1 MPACFHCVCIAYS
14 TPFRVQLGAVDGSG
28 IYMPVMGIGN
38 RKKRGE
44 NQRYVSDE

>member
-14 TPFRVQLGAVDGSG
+14 TPFHVQLGAVDGSG